1 MILQDPCPTSL
12 ELLSNPFLDMVFE
25 MGGLAKTQTHSLSQ
39 LVTKSTTADCGPKT
53 IHFMDEDYNS
63 LLGDLFTVTVS
74 ESEEV
79 SLTVGSSEDRPDLV
93 GQYYVKYKIGYER
106 YPEVEIQMNEHFSVT
121 VIDPCEESDIE
132 ITPALLTDQTYTIT
146 DNQQLYEFPAFTV

>member
-1 MILQDPCPTSL
+1 MADFPPGTYTFEITAVVGIRETAVQFTMILQDPCPTSL

-93 GQYYVKYKIGYER
+93 G
-106 YPEVEIQMNEHFSVT
+106 
-121 VIDPCEESDIE
+121 
-132 ITPALLTDQTYTIT
+132 
-146 DNQQLYEFPAFTV
+146 